1 MFECVSKYIGRAW
14 SCNSA
19 LADRQFD
26 PSCAVPPSASVGMRA
41 IARTGMAPPKRAV
54 LSGLSMSGGG
64 DRTGWLRRQDAN
76 FRIRSP
82 WCWSRPETFFG
93 KEAARQLYSRCALF
107 DFSRPEL
114 RVLNEFDS
122 EMQWFLPRQPS
133 QFVSNAS
140 HMKVAKKGAE
150 ARPFADRTRSPCATA
165 SHVKVAQNRVLRQP
179 KCRGARL
186 CVR

>member
-93 KEAARQLYSRCALF
+93 KEAARQLYSRCAMF
-107 DFSRPEL
+107 GFSASSC
-114 RVLNEFDS
+114 VLAEFDS
-122 EMQWFLPRQPS
+122 EMQWCETCRPS
-133 QFVSNAS
+133 QPGPVS
-140 HMKVAKKGAE
+140 MGALSFAAMFYWVPSPMRGSRPPLRNGQTD
-150 ARPFADRTRSPCATA
+150 ARRDS
-165 SHVKVAQNRVLRQP
+165 
-179 KCRGARL
+179 
-186 CVR
+186 